1 MPKLL
6 QRRLIIMKKKLFAL
20 MLASTIMLAGCSGKS
35 ETTTENTTSTTEV
48 TIEAT
53 PEVTT
58 ETTSED
64 TTEAIS
70 NKSLNGLAT
79 YLLDKGVVSGTTDT
93 PLYEY
98 IGAIGGFKYLDS
110 DVEVY
115 EYDTSS
121 DTYKS
126 ILDTNSVSGLTVS
139 AVNGP
144 YILIFSNGNSN
155 QDVIDAFNNY

>member
-1 MPKLL
+1 
-6 QRRLIIMKKKLFAL
+6 MKKKLFAL
-20 MLASTIMLAGCSGKS
+20 MLASTIMLAGCSDNSK
-35 ETTTENTTSTTEV
+35 TTTENTTSTT
-48 TIEAT
+48 TKATTEAT

-58 ETTSED
+58 ETTTENM
-64 TTEAIS
+64 TEAVS
-70 NKSLNGLAT
+70 DKSLNGLAV
-79 YLLDKGVVSGTTDT
+79 YLLDKGVVSGETSETF
-93 PLYEY
+93 YEY